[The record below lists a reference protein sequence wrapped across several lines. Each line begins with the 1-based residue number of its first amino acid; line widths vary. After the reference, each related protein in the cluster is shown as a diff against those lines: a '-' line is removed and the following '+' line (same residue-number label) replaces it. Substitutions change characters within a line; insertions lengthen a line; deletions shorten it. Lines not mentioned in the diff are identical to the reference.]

1 MAKSYYRRS
10 SVATINTKGR
20 VRFWLIAS
28 IVVFVIGGLLT
39 YPKPY
44 DASVAW
50 INEKTGWS
58 VPSYW
63 NIPFRLG
70 LDLQGGTQLIY
81 TADTDKAVGLT
92 PQEAIAGVRD
102 VIERRVNAIGVAE
115 PLVQT
120 TKVDDDYRVIVE
132 LAGVHDVNQAIKLI
146 GETPLLEFKEPN
158 NEPPRE
164 LTAAEQ
170 EELDNFNALA
180 KNRSANILK
189 GVLADPNTFGDAVK
203 DHSNDPQSIR
213 QQGGSLGVIDE
224 EHELYDAAARL
235 RVDQIARQTVETED
249 GFSILR
255 LDAIE
260 QKEEVQASHLL
271 LCFDGAQRCDVENPL
286 SKEAA
291 LARIQEI
298 REQATTRNFETL
310 VKENS
315 TEPGADQSGGD
326 LGSFERGVMVP
337 AFEEAVFAMR
347 SGTISEPVET
357 DFGYHLIY
365 KKGATTTPLYSV
377 SRIFFEKRTAA
388 NYVDQEPFKNTQLGG
403 SHLERAQVQFQGQTN
418 EPVVSLQF
426 DAEGAELFKD
436 ITQRNL
442 NQVVA
447 IYLDG
452 QIISA
457 PRVQSV
463 ITNGEAVI
471 QGGFTIEDAKILA
484 QRLNAGALPV
494 PVELISQQT
503 VGATLGQESVAKS
516 MVAGLIGIALVALFM
531 IAYYRVPGLLAVV
544 ALGFYAII
552 LLALFKVIGVTL
564 TLAGLAGVTLSLGM
578 AVDANVLIFERL
590 KEELRTGKPYQS
602 AVDEAFKRAWNSI
615 RDGNV
620 STLIT
625 TLILGWM
632 STSFIKGFAVTLSIG
647 VILSMFTA
655 IVVTR
660 VLMKVCVRKAWVT
673 KAPFLFLQQVEKGD
687 KQ

>member
-10 SVATINTKGR
+10 SAATINTKGR
-20 VRFWLIAS
+20 VRFWLIVS
-28 IVVFVIGGLLT
+28 IFLFVFGGLLA

-44 DASVAW
+44 DATIGW
-50 INEKTGWS
+50 INAKTGWTL
-58 VPSYW
+58 PTYW
-63 NIPFRLG
+63 NVPFRLG

-81 TADTDKAVGLT
+81 TADTSKAVGIT
-92 PQEAIAGVRD
+92 EQEAIAGVRD
-102 VIERRVNAIGVAE
+102 VIERRVNAIGVSE

-164 LTAAEQ
+164 LTAKEQ
-170 EELDNFNALA
+170 EDLDHFNELA

-203 DHSNDPQSIR
+203 DHSNDPQAIR

-224 EHELYDAAARL
+224 DHELYDAAARL
-235 RVDQIARQTVETED
+235 RVGQIARQAVETED

-260 QKEEVQASHLL
+260 DKEEVQASHLL
-271 LCFDGAQRCDVENPL
+271 ICFEGAQRCNVENPL
-286 SKEAA
+286 SKEEA
-291 LARIQEI
+291 LARIQEL
-298 REQATTRNFETL
+298 RAEATTRNFETL

-337 AFEEAVFAMR
+337 AFEEAVFVMR

-365 KKGATTTPLYSV
+365 KKGQTTTPLYSV
-377 SRIFFEKRTAA
+377 SRIFFAKRTAA
-388 NYVDQEPFKNTQLGG
+388 DYVDQEPFKNTQLGG

-426 DAEGAELFKD
+426 DTEGAELFKD

-471 QGGFTIEDAKILA
+471 QGGFTIEDAKLLA

-503 VGATLGQESVAKS
+503 IGATLGHESVAKS
-516 MVAGLIGIALVALFM
+516 MVAGLIGIILVSLFM
-531 IAYYRVPGLLAVV
+531 ILYYRVPGLLAVV
-544 ALGFYAII
+544 ALGFYGVL

-590 KEELRTGKPYQS
+590 KEELRSGKPYQS
-602 AVDEAFKRAWNSI
+602 AVDEAFTRAWNSI

-632 STSFIKGFAVTLSIG
+632 STSFIKGFALTLSIG

-660 VLMKVCVRKAWVT
+660 VLMKVVIRKSWVT
-673 KAPFLFLQQVEKGD
+673 KAPFLFLQQGAKGD